1 MENDYDMGYLTA
13 NITNTTDAS
22 ASDDM
27 VTDMASDD
35 MATGRRKRS
44 AEGEKPRRNVKMS
57 KKPRKTNSASS
68 ILGLNIL
75 LFQNKSDYSNPPTN
89 WEGLVQNSYLGFKV
103 WQNDMN

>member
-22 ASDDM
+22 ASDDIG
-27 VTDMASDD
+27 DMSNS
-35 MATGRRKRS
+35 TGRRKRS
-44 AEGEKPRRNVKMS
+44 AEGEKPRSNVKMS

-75 LFQNKSDYSNPPTN
+75 LFQNESDYTGIYSTTN
-89 WEGLVQNSYLGFKV
+89 WEGLVQNSYIGFKV